1 MVATLGPVKGCSG
14 DGKSFLIRMPEN
26 LTSPT
31 CPHGLRPG
39 TTVCL
44 HCRQDARAAARQRRN
59 QLVAR
64 VSLAI
69 LGVGVV
75 IALIVGGVMSIATR
89 TTSAPADSSVT
100 VVTSSGTTPTAA
112 APQLRTLQPTIA
124 EGRNDLVDSVY
135 ATREGTV
142 VTVHFDTETLRT
154 RFDWKFEGVVR
165 ATLPLVFGQETR
177 VALDS
182 IPAGTW
188 VRGGALLTELP
199 QRGIPLTVGEHRLR
213 VWPITRQ
220 GRDGPLVVGYR
231 VMPD

>member
-1 MVATLGPVKGCSG
+1 MS
-14 DGKSFLIRMPEN
+14 EN
-26 LTSPT
+26 FTPAT

-44 HCRQDARAAARQRRN
+44 HCRQEARAAARQRRN

-64 VSLAI
+64 ITLAT

-75 IALIVGGVMSIATR
+75 IALIVGGVMSIAPGDA
-89 TTSAPADSSVT
+89 SAPADTSVT
-100 VVTSSGTTPTAA
+100 VVTSGASTIP
-112 APQLRTLQPTIA
+112 APVVQQPRGLQPTIA
-124 EGRNDLVDSVY
+124 EGRNHLVDSVY
-135 ATREGTV
+135 ADRTGQE

-165 ATLPLVFGQETR
+165 ATLPLVYGQEAR

-199 QRGIPLTVGEHRLR
+199 QRGIPLAVGGQRLR
-213 VWPITRQ
+213 IWPVTRQ
-220 GRDGPLVVGYR
+220 GRDGPLVIGYR
-231 VMPD
+231 VRTE